1 MHKFFFCKFNVFL
14 STTVHH
20 SKKISE
26 KKLKMQTLLLQQ
38 CSIKQGRNFF
48 NTCNVKL
55 SLRIICVSV
64 LRPAELNQTWQILHH
79 LNPTKSLPKTFCN
92 QNVLCFVFPQNSL
105 QCAKFDSCCNVILK
119 LADDYAQENPP
130 TKIQCLTFLSFF
142 VFFSCHT

>member
-1 MHKFFFCKFNVFL
+1 M
-14 STTVHH
+14 
-20 SKKISE
+20 
-26 KKLKMQTLLLQQ
+26 
-38 CSIKQGRNFF
+38 KQGRNFF

-105 QCAKFDSCCNVILK
+105 QCAQSDSCYNVILK
-119 LADDYAQENPP
+119 IADDHAQEKSTHQNPM
-130 TKIQCLTFLSFF
+130 FDLSFF
-142 VFFSCHT
+142 FCVF

>member
-1 MHKFFFCKFNVFL
+1 MHKFFSANSMFFFQPLCTTPKRFL
-14 STTVHH
+14 
-20 SKKISE
+20 K

-79 LNPTKSLPKTFCN
+79 LNPTKSLPKTLCN
-92 QNVLCFVFPQNSL
+92 QNVLCFFP
-105 QCAKFDSCCNVILK
+105 AKSDCCFHVVLK
-119 LADDYAQENPP
+119 IADDYAQENPS
-130 TKIQCLTFLSFF
+130 TKNQSLTFLSFF